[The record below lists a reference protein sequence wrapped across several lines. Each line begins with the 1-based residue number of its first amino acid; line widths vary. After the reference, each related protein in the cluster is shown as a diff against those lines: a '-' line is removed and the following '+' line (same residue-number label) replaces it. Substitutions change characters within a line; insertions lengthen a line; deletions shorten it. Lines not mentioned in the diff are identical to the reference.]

1 MPEIS
6 AVVSGLSRQSV
17 VRFTGRAIPQEKVT
31 LRGMEFV
38 PTSIEVDSRAE
49 DMPIDEASSK
59 ELKLDYR
66 WIDLRQDKERLIF
79 QIRTYVETA
88 MREFITKEEFI
99 EIHSPKISAQSSEG
113 GSEVFEIDYFGQKAY
128 LTQSPQFYKQM
139 AMASGFDKV
148 FEIGPIYRAEKSFT
162 ARHASEAT
170 CLDVEIAHVKSH
182 HEVMDFEEK
191 LLIFV
196 LSKIKEKFGEK
207 IKEVF
212 GEEVLVP
219 TSIPRIK
226 LSEVFKIF
234 KDVYEIDVPE
244 SEQLDLDPEQE
255 RLICEY
261 SKQYLGSEAVF
272 ITDYPSEAR
281 AFYSKKIDGSFDSLT
296 FDLLYKGWEMSS
308 GAVREHRYEELKAQI
323 EEHGIKSELMKDYL
337 EFFKFGCPRHGGF
350 GFGIDRF
357 ITKLLGLPSIK
368 ESIYVFRGPS
378 RIKP

>member
-1 MPEIS
+1 M
-6 AVVSGLSRQSV
+6 
-17 VRFTGRAIPQEKVT
+17 
-31 LRGMEFV
+31 
-38 PTSIEVDSRAE
+38 
-49 DMPIDEASSK
+49 
-59 ELKLDYR
+59 
-66 WIDLRQDKERLIF
+66 
-79 QIRTYVETA
+79 
-88 MREFITKEEFI
+88 
-99 EIHSPKISAQSSEG
+99 
-113 GSEVFEIDYFGQKAY
+113 
-128 LTQSPQFYKQM
+128 
-139 AMASGFDKV
+139 
-148 FEIGPIYRAEKSFT
+148 
-162 ARHASEAT
+162 
-170 CLDVEIAHVKSH
+170 
-182 HEVMDFEEK
+182 
-191 LLIFV
+191 
-196 LSKIKEKFGEK
+196 
-207 IKEVF
+207 
-212 GEEVLVP
+212 P